1 MRTAAGYRGPLVGR
15 DVEIKVLDELIQGAR
30 SGRGGALVV
39 RGEAGIGKSTLLAHA
54 RDTAS
59 GSRVIQASGAEFERE
74 LPYGALHQLCVPV
87 LDHLADLPTRHADAL
102 RVAFGLAAG
111 TPDLF
116 HIGVATLG
124 LLVAAAR
131 ERPLLCVIDDAHWL
145 DAASSKALAFVG
157 RRVAA
162 EPITMLFALRMPA
175 SDELHELP
183 SLDITGLS
191 DADARTLIAAH
202 RHLLLDE
209 QVLSRLLAE
218 ARGNPLALLE
228 LPQAGGFGPPDTSPV
243 PTRIERSFRARLSDL
258 PDEARLLLTV
268 ASADPTGD
276 PTLVWP
282 AVRLLDIDVS
292 TASASAAATGLVEFA
307 TGIRF
312 CHPLARSAVYRGA
325 SAHERQRAHRA
336 LAEAT
341 NAVTDPDRRAWH
353 RAQASVGPDDGVAAE
368 LVRSATRAQARGG
381 VVAAA
386 AFLERAAELS
396 RDPAGR
402 IERTLAAAQATLA
415 AGRPDRAAT
424 LVRAVEHTAL
434 DEFQL
439 AHADL
444 LRGQVA
450 FQSHQDKNGPEFMI
464 RAGRRLAG
472 LDPERARRCFQDAI
486 EMSLLVGR
494 ASGVLDLVLAAVRS
508 VPVTASRPPDVLDAL
523 HLLQTAGHRS
533 AIPLIRQVLD
543 GPDGPDGPRWTE
555 YPALALMLAAEIWD
569 PLRYST
575 IVEWLVRTGRESGS
589 PLLLRLG
596 LAQTGSYGALTA
608 DLGLAMASIAEEEAI
623 ADAIGGPPM
632 PYHRIHLAAMRGRR
646 AEALTLFES
655 ATDAATTSSSGL
667 LLGNIDWASAVLHNG
682 LADYP
687 AALAAARRAV
697 ADGTL
702 FLASFSLPE
711 LVEAAVRCGDIDAA
725 AAALESLVDRADASG
740 TATGLGI
747 AAYARALVTGAEE
760 QYRTAVAHL
769 ERSPLL
775 AYRARAHLVYGEWL
789 RREGRR
795 RDCRPHLRTAHRLL
809 SEAGFDAFARRAAV
823 ELRATGER
831 PRQRSPHTYDQLTIQ
846 ELHIARLVAAGATSS
861 EVAAQLFISPRTVD
875 THLRNIYRKL
885 GINSRRELRHRPD
898 LVRESTSPAADR
910 SSDSWDRSFQ
920 RGS

>member
-1 MRTAAGYRGPLVGR
+1 MHGTDTARRRSSLSGVRSAAASQGPLVGR
-15 DVEIKVLDELIQGAR
+15 DVELKVLDELIQGAR

-39 RGEAGIGKSTLLAHA
+39 RGEAGIGKSTLLAYA
-54 RDTAS
+54 RDAAS
-59 GSRVIQASGAEFERE
+59 GLHVIQASGAQFEQE
-74 LPYGALHQLCVPV
+74 LPFGALHQLCVPV
-87 LDHLADLPTRHADAL
+87 LGHLADLPSRHADAL

-124 LLVAAAR
+124 LLAAAAR
-131 ERPLLCVIDDAHWL
+131 VRPLLCVVDDAHWL
-145 DAASSKALAFVG
+145 DSASSKALAFVG

-162 EPITMLFALRMPA
+162 EPIAMLYALRQPA
-175 SDELHELP
+175 RDELHELP
-183 SLDITGLS
+183 GLDVTGLS
-191 DADARTLIAAH
+191 DAEARMLLAAQ

-209 QVLSRLLAE
+209 QVLHRLLAE

-228 LPQAGGFGPPDTSPV
+228 LPRAGGFGPPDTVPV

-258 PDEARLLLTV
+258 SDQARLLLTV

-276 PTLVWP
+276 PALLWP
-282 AVRLLDIDVS
+282 AARLAGIDVS
-292 TASASAAATGLVEFA
+292 TASASVAVTGLVEFS
-307 TGIRF
+307 TGVRF
-312 CHPLARSAVYRGA
+312 CHPLARSAVYQAA
-325 SAHERQRAHRA
+325 SGPQRQRAHRA

-341 NAVTDPDRRAWH
+341 NADTDPDRRAWH
-353 RAQASVGPDDGVAAE
+353 RAQASVGPDDAVAAE
-368 LVRSATRAQARGG
+368 LVRSAARAQARGG

-396 RDPAGR
+396 EDPAR
-402 IERTLAAAQATLA
+402 RVERTLAAAQATLA
-415 AGRPDRAAT
+415 AGRPDQAAT
-424 LVRAVEHTAL
+424 LVRAVEHSAL

-439 AHADL
+439 AQADL

-450 FQSHQDKNGPEFMI
+450 FQSPRDESGPECMI

-472 LDPERARRCFQDAI
+472 LDPERARRCFLDAI

-494 ASGVLDLVLAAVRS
+494 ASGVLDLVLAAARS
-508 VPVTASRPPDVLDAL
+508 VRATASRPPDVLDAL
-523 HLLQTAGHRS
+523 SLLNSAEHRR
-533 AIPLIRQVLD
+533 AVPLIRQFLD
-543 GPDGPDGPRWTE
+543 GHDGPGWTE
-555 YPALALMLAAEIWD
+555 HPALALMLAAEIWD
-569 PLRYST
+569 PHRYWT
-575 IVEWLVRTGRESGS
+575 IVEWLLRTGRESGS

-596 LAQTGSYGALTA
+596 LAQTASYGALTA

-632 PYHRIHLAAMRGRR
+632 HYHRIHLAAMRGRR
-646 AEALTLFES
+646 TEALALFES
-655 ATDAATTSSSGL
+655 ATVTATTSGSGL
-667 LLGNIDWASAVLHNG
+667 LIGNIDWASAMLHNG

-687 AALAAARRAV
+687 TALAAARRAV

-711 LVEAAVRCGDIDAA
+711 LVEAAVRCGDSAA
-725 AAALESLVDRADASG
+725 AATALESLVDRAEASG

-747 AAYARALVTGAEE
+747 AAYAHGLVTGSEE
-760 QYRTAVAHL
+760 HYRAAVAHL
-769 ERSPLL
+769 EQSPLS

-789 RREGRR
+789 RRAGRR
-795 RDCRPHLRTAHRLL
+795 RDCREHLRTAHHLL
-809 SEAGFDAFARRAAV
+809 SEAGLDAFARRAAV

-875 THLRNIYRKL
+875 AHLRNIFRKL
-885 GINSRRELRHRPD
+885 GINSRRQLRHRPD
-898 LVRESTSPAADR
+898 LGA
-910 SSDSWDRSFQ
+910 
-920 RGS
+920 

>member
-1 MRTAAGYRGPLVGR
+1 MGRGSLAGVRSAAGSRGSLVGR
-15 DVEIKVLDELIQGAR
+15 SVELTVLHELTGEAR

-54 RDTAS
+54 RDAAS
-59 GSRVIQASGAEFERE
+59 GVRVIQVAGAEFERE
-74 LPYGALHQLCVPV
+74 LPYSALHQLCVPV

-124 LLVAAAR
+124 LLAAAAR
-131 ERPLLCVIDDAHWL
+131 VRPLLCVVDDAHWL
-145 DAASSKALAFVG
+145 DAASAKALAFVS
-157 RRVAA
+157 RRVAT
-162 EPITMLFALRMPA
+162 EPIAMVFALRLPA

-183 SLDITGLS
+183 GFDLTGLT
-191 DADARTLIAAH
+191 DAEARMVLAAR
-202 RHLLLDE
+202 RHLVLDE

-228 LPQAGGFGPPDTSPV
+228 LPGAGGFGPPDASPV
-243 PTRIERSFRARLSDL
+243 PTRIERSFRDRLSSL
-258 PDEARLLLTV
+258 PEDARLLLIA

-276 PTLVWP
+276 AALVWP
-282 AVRLLDIDVS
+282 AARLLGIDVS
-292 TASASAAATGLVEFA
+292 AAGAGAAATGLVEFA
-307 TGIRF
+307 ADIRF
-312 CHPLARSAVYRGA
+312 CHPLARSAVYRAA
-325 SAHERQRAHRA
+325 SVRERHRVHRA

-341 NAVTDPDRRAWH
+341 DTVTDPDRRAWH
-353 RAQASVGPDDGVAAE
+353 RAQASVGPDDDVAAE

-396 RDPAGR
+396 PGSAGR
-402 IERTLAAAQATLA
+402 VERTLAAAQAA
-415 AGRPDRAAT
+415 IVAGRPDRAAT
-424 LVRAVEHTAL
+424 LVRAVEHAAL

-450 FQSHQDKNGPEFMI
+450 FQSHRDESGPEFMI

-472 LDPERARRCFQDAI
+472 LDAERARRCFLDAI
-486 EMSLLVGR
+486 ETSLLVGR

-523 HLLQTAGHRS
+523 GLLGSAGLRS
-533 AIPLIRQVLD
+533 ALPLIRQVLD
-543 GPDGPDGPRWTE
+543 GPNGSDRPGWTE
-555 YPALALMLAAEIWD
+555 HPALALMLAAEIWD
-569 PLRYST
+569 PDRYSA

-608 DLGLAMASIAEEEAI
+608 DPGLAMASIAEEEAI
-623 ADAIGGPPM
+623 ADATGGPPM
-632 PYHRIHLAAMRGRR
+632 HYHRIHLAAMRGHR
-646 AEALTLFES
+646 AEALALFES
-655 ATDAATTSSSGL
+655 ATVAATTSGSGF

-687 AALAAARRAV
+687 AALTAARRAV

-711 LVEAAVRCGDIDAA
+711 LVEAAVRCGDSDAA
-725 AAALESLVDRADASG
+725 GSALESLVACADASG

-747 AAYARALVTGAEE
+747 AAYARGLVTGSEE
-760 QYRTAVAHL
+760 QYRAAVAHL

-775 AYRARAHLVYGEWL
+775 VYRARAHLVYGEWL

-795 RDCRPHLRTAHRLL
+795 RDCRTHLRTAHRLL

-831 PRQRSPHTYDQLTIQ
+831 PRQRSPHTDDQLTIQ
-846 ELHIARLVAAGATSS
+846 ELHIARLVAAGATSG

-875 THLRNIYRKL
+875 THLRNIFRKL
-885 GINSRRELRHRPD
+885 GINSRRQLRHRSD
-898 LVRESTSPAADR
+898 LGV
-910 SSDSWDRSFQ
+910 
-920 RGS
+920 

>member
-1 MRTAAGYRGPLVGR
+1 MGGGRGSLSGVRSAAVSRGSLVGR
-15 DVEIKVLDELIQGAR
+15 SVELKVLDELIEGAR
-30 SGRGGALVV
+30 SGRGESLVV

-54 RDTAS
+54 RDAAS
-59 GSRVIQASGAEFERE
+59 GARVIQVSGAEFERE
-74 LPYGALHQLCVPV
+74 LPYSALHQLCVPV
-87 LDHLADLPTRHADAL
+87 LGHLADLPTRHADAL

-116 HIGVATLG
+116 HIGAATLG
-124 LLVAAAR
+124 LLAAAAGV
-131 ERPLLCVIDDAHWL
+131 RPLLCVVDDAHWL
-145 DAASSKALAFVG
+145 DAASAKALAFVG
-157 RRVAA
+157 RRVAS
-162 EPITMLFALRMPA
+162 EPIAMLFALRLPA
-175 SDELHELP
+175 SDDLHELP
-183 SLDITGLS
+183 SLDLTGL
-191 DADARTLIAAH
+191 ADAEARMLLAAH

-228 LPQAGGFGPPDTSPV
+228 LPEAGGFGQPDTAAV
-243 PTRIERSFRARLSDL
+243 PTRIERSFRHRLSDL
-258 PDEARLLLTV
+258 PDDARLLLTV

-282 AVRLLDIDVS
+282 ATRLLGIDVS

-307 TGIRF
+307 ADIRF
-312 CHPLARSAVYRGA
+312 CHPLARSAVYHAA
-325 SAHERQRAHRA
+325 SVGERHRAHRA

-341 NAVTDPDRRAWH
+341 SAVTDPDRRAWH
-353 RAQASVGPDDGVAAE
+353 RAQASVGPDDDVAAE
-368 LVRSATRAQARGG
+368 LVRSATRAQTRGG

-396 RDPAGR
+396 LNPAGR
-402 IERTLAAAQATLA
+402 IERTLAAAQAALV
-415 AGRPDRAAT
+415 AGRPDRAAA
-424 LVRAVEHTAL
+424 LIRAVEHTAL

-450 FQSHQDKNGPEFMI
+450 FQSHRDDSGPEFMI

-472 LDPERARRCFQDAI
+472 LDPERARRCFLDAI
-486 EMSLLVGR
+486 ETSLLVGR
-494 ASGVLDLVLAAVRS
+494 PSGVQDLVLAAVRS
-508 VPVTASRPPDVLDAL
+508 VPVTASRQPDVLDAL
-523 HLLQTAGHRS
+523 GLLNSAGHRS
-533 AIPLIRQVLD
+533 AIPLIQQVLED
-543 GPDGPDGPRWTE
+543 GNGSCRPGWTG

-569 PLRYST
+569 PHRYWT
-575 IVEWLVRTGRESGS
+575 IVEWLLRTGRESGS

-596 LAQTGSYGALTA
+596 LAQVGSYGALTA
-608 DLGLAMASIAEEEAI
+608 DPELATAAIAEEEAI
-623 ADAIGGPPM
+623 ADATGGPPV
-632 PYHRIHLAAMRGRR
+632 PYPRLHLAAMRGRR
-646 AEALTLFES
+646 AEALALFES
-655 ATDAATTSSSGL
+655 ATAAATISGSGL
-667 LLGNIDWASAVLHNG
+667 LTSNIDWASAVLHNG

-687 AALAAARRAV
+687 AALTAARRAV

-711 LVEAAVRCGDIDAA
+711 LVEAAVRCGETDAA
-725 AAALESLVDRADASG
+725 RAALESLVERADASG

-747 AAYARALVTGAEE
+747 AAYARGLVTGSEE
-760 QYRTAVAHL
+760 HYRTAIAYL
-769 ERSPLL
+769 ERSPLS

-795 RDCRPHLRTAHRLL
+795 LDCRTHLRTAHRLL
-809 SEAGFDAFARRAAV
+809 SEAGFDGFARRAAT

-831 PRQRSPHTYDQLTIQ
+831 PRRRSPHTYDQLTIQ

-875 THLRNIYRKL
+875 AHLRNIFRKL
-885 GINSRRELRHRPD
+885 GINSRRQLRHRPD
-898 LVRESTSPAADR
+898 LGA
-910 SSDSWDRSFQ
+910 
-920 RGS
+920 